1 MHIKEEFRH
10 EVVIKKSQF
19 IAIIKTVTTEEDA
32 RIFIEE
38 IRKEFRDSS
47 HVCTA
52 YIIGEHDEI
61 QRSSDNGEPA
71 GTAGVPMLE
80 VLKKSGLSDICA
92 CVVRYFGGI
101 KLGAGGLIRAYS
113 GSLSEAISLAPKTE
127 TKQRYIYE
135 VCYPY
140 DMQGS
145 LETWLRRNA
154 TIVDTMYD
162 ENVTVLVQ
170 SDDDSLIAQIKDLTH
185 GQILAKFLRIDPV
198 EVDILT

>member
-19 IAIIKTVTTEEDA
+19 IAIVNTVQNEEEA
-32 RIFIEE
+32 RDFINE
-38 IRKEFRDSS
+38 IRKEFRDST

-52 YIIGEHDEI
+52 YILGENSEI

-80 VLKKSGLSDICA
+80 VLKKSKITNICA

-101 KLGAGGLIRAYS
+101 KLGAGGLVRAYS
-113 GSLSEAISLAPKTE
+113 GSLSECLSLAPKTE
-127 TKQRYIYE
+127 TKWKFIYE
-135 VCYPY
+135 VRYPY

-145 LETWLRRNA
+145 LETWLRRNS
-154 TIVDTMYD
+154 TIRDTLYD
-162 ENVTVLVQ
+162 DAITVLVE
-170 SDDDSLIAQIKDLTH
+170 SDDADLVEKIKDLTH
-185 GQILAKFLRIDPV
+185 GQILAKYLRQEPV
-198 EVDILT
+198 EVDL